1 MKWLIVGILVICIIL
16 ILFLKDHVVRKR
28 RERNYLHMQS
38 SRTPLS
44 DEEFCRRVGLD
55 PSIADL
61 VHTIRHRLG
70 KESRCDPLRI
80 YPEDSFFD
88 DFGWNYGDL
97 EMLEDE
103 MDIHLEIECSY
114 VGTFILEIARL
125 QKEREQR
132 ANEASH

>member
-1 MKWLIVGILVICIIL
+1 
-16 ILFLKDHVVRKR
+16 
-28 RERNYLHMQS
+28 MQS
-38 SRTPLS
+38 SRTLLS
-44 DEEFCRRVGLD
+44 DEEFSYKERLD
-55 PSIADL
+55 SSIANV
-61 VHTIRHRLG
+61 VHTIRHRLA
-70 KESRCDPLRI
+70 KESGCDPLRI